1 MNATHN
7 RLVIA
12 ILALGAMLCGACQGN
27 DASRAAQPPAQS
39 PEIPQLIHQSGE
51 PEMMTFKPG
60 SVPGAVMTDVRAVE
74 LPGVLE
80 TTGQVTFD
88 DRRVSSI
95 VSRVQGRIEQT
106 RVSLWDNVRRGEQIV
121 ALYSPDFMTAEAEYL
136 QAQAT
141 EKVSGNSAV
150 SGGSNLAGALVSA
163 ARQKLKLLGMEDSDI
178 AAITTPAPVVWMRAP
193 VSGTI
198 VDNKAIRGAAINPGD
213 VLLSLG
219 TLEEV
224 WITGDIYED
233 ELARVKLGQPMDAV
247 ALAFPDDTFHG
258 TVERISPAIDPKTH
272 TLEIRCEVK
281 NPGLKLKPQ
290 MLARVKIT
298 VRPGQALVV
307 PQEALVFD
315 TDSYYAF
322 VLVGGDRVERRR
334 VAIGSW
340 SEKGE
345 ARIISGLSAGDRVVS
360 GETLQVNA
368 LWHEAH
374 GESS

>member
-1 MNATHN
+1 MNSKRNSLVTAT
-7 RLVIA
+7 
-12 ILALGAMLCGACQGN
+12 LALAAMLCCACQGN
-27 DASRAAQPPAQS
+27 DASRAAPPPAQS

-51 PEMMTFKPG
+51 PERMEFKPG
-60 SVPGAVMTDVRAVE
+60 SVPGAVMTEVRTVE

-121 ALYSPDFMTAEAEYL
+121 SLYSPDFMTAEAEYL

-163 ARQKLKLLGMEDSDI
+163 ARQKLKLLGMEDADI
-178 AAITTPAPVVWMRAP
+178 AAITAPAPVVWMRAP
-193 VSGTI
+193 ISGTI
-198 VDNKAIRGAAINPGD
+198 VDNKAVRGAAVNPGD

-233 ELARVKLGQPMDAV
+233 ELARVKLGQQMDAV
-247 ALAFPDDTFHG
+247 ATAFPDDVFHG
-258 TVERISPAIDPKTH
+258 TIERISPAIDPNTH
-272 TLEIRCEVK
+272 TLQIRCQVR

-290 MLARVKIT
+290 MLARVKVT

-322 VLVGGDRVERRR
+322 VLVGGDRLERRK

-345 ARIISGLSAGDRVVS
+345 ARVVSGLSAGDRVVS

>member
-1 MNATHN
+1 MSIKQNS
-7 RLVIA
+7 LLIPA
-12 ILALGAMLCGACQGN
+12 ILLGAILCCGCQGN
-27 DASRAAQPPAQS
+27 SPSRAAQPPP
-39 PEIPQLIHQSGE
+39 PEMPQIIHQSGE
-51 PEMMTFKPG
+51 PEMMEFKPG
-60 SVPGAVMTDVRAVE
+60 SVPGAVMTEVQVVE

-80 TTGQVTFD
+80 TTGQVSFD

-121 ALYSPDFMTAEAEYL
+121 SLYSPDFMTAEAEYL

-141 EKVSGNSAV
+141 QKVSDNSAL

-163 ARQKLKLLGMEDSDI
+163 ARQKLKLLGMEDADI

-193 VSGTI
+193 ISGTI
-198 VDNKAIRGAAINPGD
+198 VDNKAVRGAAVNPGD

-219 TLEEV
+219 TLEVV

-233 ELARVKLGQPMDAV
+233 ELARVKLGQQMDAIPT
-247 ALAFPDDTFHG
+247 AFPDDVFHG
-258 TVERISPAIDPKTH
+258 TIERISPAIDPNTH
-272 TLEIRCEVK
+272 TLQIRCQVR

-322 VLVGGDRVERRR
+322 VLVGGDRVERRK

-345 ARIISGLSAGDRVVS
+345 ARVISGLSAGDRVVS